1 MNRGEL
7 EWGLTSRSYRHLK
20 DDCRSGGKWVVD
32 SRFTVAVTTS
42 YQPVRCQALE
52 FHLCISPCSGS
63 TPYDV
68 ALGLSQVYQ
77 PQEKRQGGRDM
88 RGVRVVVKD
97 LIW

>member
-20 DDCRSGGKWVVD
+20 EDCRSGRKWVVG

-52 FHLCISPCSGS
+52 FHLCISPCLGA

-68 ALGLSQVYQ
+68 APGLSQVYQ
-77 PQEKRQGGRDM
+77 PREERQGVSDM
-88 RGVRVVVKD
+88 RGVRGMVKD